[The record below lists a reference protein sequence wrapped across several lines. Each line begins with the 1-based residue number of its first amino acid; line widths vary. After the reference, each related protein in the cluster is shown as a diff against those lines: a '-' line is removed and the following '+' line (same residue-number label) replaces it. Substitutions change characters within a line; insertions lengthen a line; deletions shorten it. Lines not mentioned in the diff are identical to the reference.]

1 MANTSLI
8 FKNTLLL
15 YLRSFIVLLISLYA
29 SRIILREL
37 GVEDFGI
44 YNAVGGVISMVSFVN
59 TSLLAAYQRYYNIV
73 MGEGNKNSLIE
84 WFRASFGAQILLVL
98 FVVLIAESIGL
109 WFLNYKMVI
118 PEDRMVA
125 ANWVFQSSVVAIAFT
140 IFQSPYT
147 AMVTAYEK
155 MNVFAIISIIDA
167 ILKLLIVLALK
178 FVESDKLIFYSI
190 FIMGISVLD
199 FILYLVYVEKKLDLG
214 RFCISWNWE
223 KIKALIGFAGYS
235 FMDSLSQ
242 TLKSSGIN
250 ILLNVFFG
258 PVVNA
263 ARGLAY
269 QVLTATNQFVQ
280 SFQTA
285 FRPQLT
291 KSYAEKDYSFMK
303 RLYFSSSKISFYLI
317 LLITLPII
325 VETSTILHLWLD
337 NNVPE
342 HTVAFVRLILLT
354 SWISCFA
361 NPSSCIVYATGKM
374 KQFTVWVS
382 GLNLAILPVAY
393 VFLIL
398 GFSPE
403 STMVVSLVVTAV
415 VQFVRMLI
423 VRNLVQIGIRE
434 YFKEVLLPTIVV
446 SIMAFILPGVFGIFL
461 PQGLLY
467 SLVNMAVSFTWAVA
481 VIWLIGV
488 DSGERIQIKNKIT
501 SVIKHG

>member
-1 MANTSLI
+1 
-8 FKNTLLL
+8 
-15 YLRSFIVLLISLYA
+15 
-29 SRIILREL
+29 
-37 GVEDFGI
+37 
-44 YNAVGGVISMVSFVN
+44 MVSFVN

-73 MGEGNKNSLIE
+73 MGEGNKRNLIE

-98 FVVLIAESIGL
+98 AVLLIAETIGL
-109 WFLNYKMVI
+109 WFLNNKMVI
-118 PEDRMVA
+118 PENRLVA
-125 ANWVFQSSVVAIAFT
+125 ANWVYQSSIVAIAFT

-155 MNVFAIISIIDA
+155 MNVFAIISVIDA
-167 ILKLLIVLALK
+167 VLKLLIVLVLR

-190 FIMGISVLD
+190 CIMGISVLD
-199 FILYLVYVEKKLDLG
+199 YFLYLVYVERKLDLG
-214 RFCISWNWE
+214 FFSVSWNWM
-223 KIKALIGFAGYS
+223 KIKALTAFAGYS
-235 FMDSLSQ
+235 FMDTLSQ

-325 VETSTILHLWLD
+325 VETSTILHIWLGD
-337 NNVPE
+337 NVPE

-361 NPSSCIVYATGKM
+361 NPSSCIVYASGEL
-374 KQFTVWVS
+374 KQFTIWVS

-393 VFLIL
+393 VFLVL
-398 GFSPE
+398 GYSPE
-403 STMVVSLVVTAV
+403 SSMVVSLFITAV
-415 VQFVRMLI
+415 VQLIRMLI
-423 VRNLVQIGIRE
+423 VRKLVHIGIRE
-434 YFKEVLLPTIVV
+434 YFKEVLMPTILV
-446 SIMAFILPGVFGIFL
+446 SIIAFILPVLLSTIL
-461 PQGLLY
+461 PQGLP
-467 SLVNMAVSFTWAVA
+467 SALVNIFLSIIWTGV

-488 DSGERIQIKNKIT
+488 DSDERIQIKNKIT
-501 SVIKHG
+501 SVIKKS

>member
-29 SRIILREL
+29 SRIILEEL

-73 MGEGNKNSLIE
+73 MGEGDKSNLIE
-84 WFRASFGAQILLVL
+84 WFRASFGAQVLLVL
-98 FVVLIAESIGL
+98 SVLLISETIGL
-109 WFLNYKMVI
+109 WFLNNKMII
-118 PEDRMVA
+118 PENRLIA
-125 ANWVFQSSVVAIAFT
+125 ANWVYQSSIVAIAFT

-155 MNVFAIISIIDA
+155 MNVFAIISVIDA
-167 ILKLLIVLALK
+167 VLKLLIVLVLR

-190 FIMGISVLD
+190 CIMGISVLD
-199 FILYLVYVEKKLDLG
+199 YVLYVIYVERKLDLG
-214 RFCISWNWE
+214 RFLISWNWA
-223 KIKALIGFAGYS
+223 KIKALTAFAGYS
-235 FMDSLSQ
+235 FVDTLSQ
-242 TLKSSGIN
+242 TLKSSGLN

-291 KSYAEKDYSFMK
+291 KSYAEKDYGFMK

-325 VETSTILHLWLD
+325 VEASAVLHIWLGD
-337 NNVPE
+337 NVPE
-342 HTVAFVRLILLT
+342 HTVSFVRLILIT

-361 NPSSCIVYATGKM
+361 NPSSCIVYATGEM
-374 KQFTVWVS
+374 KQFTIWVS

-393 VFLIL
+393 IFLII
-398 GFSPE
+398 GYGPE
-403 STMVVSLVVTAV
+403 SAMFVSLIITAV
-415 VQFVRMLI
+415 VQLIRLLI
-423 VRNLVQIGIRE
+423 VRKLVHIGIRE
-434 YFKEVLLPTIVV
+434 YFKEVLLPTILV
-446 SIMAFILPGVFGIFL
+446 SIIAFILPVVLYTIL
-461 PQGLLY
+461 PQGLPYALMNILL
-467 SLVNMAVSFTWAVA
+467 SIIWTGV
-481 VIWLIGV
+481 VIWIIGV
-488 DSGERIQIKNKIT
+488 DTSERVQIKNKVM
-501 SVIKHG
+501 SVVKRG

>member
-29 SRIILREL
+29 SRIILEEL

-73 MGEGNKNSLIE
+73 MGEGDKSNLIE
-84 WFRASFGAQILLVL
+84 WFRASFGAQVLLVL
-98 FVVLIAESIGL
+98 SVLLISETIGL
-109 WFLNYKMVI
+109 WFLNNKMII
-118 PEDRMVA
+118 PENRLIA
-125 ANWVFQSSVVAIAFT
+125 ANWVYQSSIVAIAFT

-155 MNVFAIISIIDA
+155 MNVFAIISVIDA
-167 ILKLLIVLALK
+167 VLKLLIVLVLR

-190 FIMGISVLD
+190 CIMGISVLD
-199 FILYLVYVEKKLDLG
+199 YVLYVIYVERKLDLG
-214 RFCISWNWE
+214 RFLISWNWA
-223 KIKALIGFAGYS
+223 KIKALTAFAGYS
-235 FMDSLSQ
+235 FVDTLSQ
-242 TLKSSGIN
+242 TLKSSGLN

-291 KSYAEKDYSFMK
+291 KSYAEKDYGFMK

-325 VETSTILHLWLD
+325 VEASAVLHIWLGD
-337 NNVPE
+337 NVPE
-342 HTVAFVRLILLT
+342 HTVSFVRLI
-354 SWISCFA
+354 
-361 NPSSCIVYATGKM
+361 
-374 KQFTVWVS
+374 
-382 GLNLAILPVAY
+382 
-393 VFLIL
+393 
-398 GFSPE
+398 
-403 STMVVSLVVTAV
+403 
-415 VQFVRMLI
+415 
-423 VRNLVQIGIRE
+423 
-434 YFKEVLLPTIVV
+434 
-446 SIMAFILPGVFGIFL
+446 
-461 PQGLLY
+461 
-467 SLVNMAVSFTWAVA
+467 
-481 VIWLIGV
+481 
-488 DSGERIQIKNKIT
+488 
-501 SVIKHG
+501 